1 MMRNICLEGELGNRF
16 GRKFSIQAE
25 STSEIFKCINANR
38 PEFRAFMI
46 DCHEKGINVAVDT
59 GTDFIEE
66 DTLLEPLSKN
76 ESDITISL
84 IPAGSKGIGK
94 ILAAIA
100 IVAAIY
106 FFPVL
111 GTQAGSF
118 LAAGATT
125 VSATVLTAASFAMN
139 LASVGFD
146 EMMSPDPAVDQ
157 DAATNYLFNGD
168 TQSIAEGDPVP
179 VLYGELRVPG
189 RPISIDI
196 STTAF
201 PRGMFYGYYSFPGGH
216 IYYQNDERSST

>member
-1 MMRNICLEGELGNRF
+1 MMRSVYLEGELGNRF
-16 GRKFSIQAE
+16 GRKFSIHAD
-25 STSEIFKCINANR
+25 STSEIFKCINANK

-66 DTLLEPLSKN
+66 ETLLEPLSKK

-84 IPAGSKGIGK
+84 IPAGSRGIGK
-94 ILAAIA
+94 VLAAIA
-100 IVAAIY
+100 IVATIY
-106 FFPVL
+106 FAPVL

-118 LAAGATT
+118 YAAGATT
-125 VSATVLTAASFAMN
+125 LSTTVLAAASFAMN

-146 EMMSPDPAVDQ
+146 EMMAPDPAVDQ
-157 DAATNYLFNGD
+157 DAASNYLFNGD
-168 TQSIAEGDPVP
+168 TQAIAEGDPVP

-196 STTAF
+196 STTAIGNYTKNGNY
-201 PRGMFYGYYSFPGGH
+201 RFYNGH
-216 IYYQNDERSST
+216 IIYANDQRSST

>member
-1 MMRNICLEGELGNRF
+1 MMRSIYLEGELGNRF
-16 GRKFSIQAE
+16 GRRFSIHAD
-25 STSEIFKCINANR
+25 SASEIFKCINANK

-66 DTLLEPLSKN
+66 ETLLEPLSEKD
-76 ESDITISL
+76 SDITISL
-84 IPAGSKGIGK
+84 IPAGSKGVGK

-100 IVAAIY
+100 IVATIY

-111 GTQAGSF
+111 GTQASSF
-118 LAAGATT
+118 YAAGATT
-125 VSATVLTAASFAMN
+125 LSTTVLAAASFAMN

-146 EMMSPDPAVDQ
+146 EMMAPDPSVDQ

-168 TQSIAEGDPVP
+168 AQAIAEGDPVP

-189 RPISIDI
+189 KPISIDI
-196 STTAF
+196 STTAIA
-201 PRGMFYGYYSFPGGH
+201 RNVGYYSYPSGH
-216 IYYQNDERSST
+216 IIYTNDERSST